1 MRICD
6 AVPEIET
13 VTLPSPVVHV
23 PEKVGLVLFDG
34 VATAFKVTTGF
45 VVSTVKLIELLVP
58 LLPAASVWNATAE
71 YEPSA
76 SAGDAATENAPA
88 THGADNASVVGP
100 VTASATAPSPVEQL
114 PEMVGVM
121 FDDGVVTAFKVTTGA
136 VVSTVKLTALLVPVF
151 AAASVC
157 DATAE

>member
-1 MRICD
+1 MIVFVYESV
-6 AVPEIET
+6 A
-13 VTLPSPVVHV
+13 S
-23 PEKVGLVLFDG
+23 VLLF
-34 VATAFKVTTGF
+34 AITIPPTRRFWPP
-45 VVSTVKLIELLVP
+45 LIVLLVP
-58 LLPAASVWNATAE
+58 LLPAVSVWNATAE